1 MPSLLDRL
9 TYSNNMMVS
18 RGGLSQQASG
28 ACNASQLTDTAW
40 QQGASNNQVCAM
52 QVSQQTVH
60 GNMVHQVYDLL
71 TGQLAET

>member
-1 MPSLLDRL
+1 MSDASVLDRL
-9 TYSNNMMVS
+9 TDSKNS
-18 RGGLSQQASG
+18 
-28 ACNASQLTDTAW
+28 LTHKVDLA
-40 QQGASNNQVCAM
+40 NRHQVRAM